1 MATVDIVIP
10 VLNEEY
16 SLPRCLERLM
26 EFLQNNLKYDWR
38 ITIADNGS
46 TDRTFEIA
54 NKYQQASPERIGVIH
69 LTQRG
74 RGRAL
79 KKAWMESD
87 AQVVS
92 YMDVDLSTD
101 LESFP
106 TLIEAIVDEKNQ
118 IAWGSR
124 LSMESMTK
132 RSFKRELISRSY
144 NILIRMIMRTHFK
157 DAQCGFKALS
167 CHTARAIIPKIKDNE
182 WFFDTELLIVAEKNG
197 LKGKEIPVGW
207 TEDPDSRVKVF
218 RTALQDIKG
227 LMRLRFG
234 GIPNVFPSD

>member
-1 MATVDIVIP
+1 MPSVDIVIP
-10 VLNEEY
+10 VLNEEH
-16 SLPRCLERLM
+16 SLARCLDMLM
-26 EFLQNNLKYDWR
+26 DFLGENLDYNWR
-38 ITIADNGS
+38 VVVADNGS
-46 TDRTFEIA
+46 TDRTFAVAQQYQNMHPNEIGGI
-54 NKYQQASPERIGVIH
+54 YLSE
-69 LTQRG
+69 RG

-106 TLIEAIVDEKNQ
+106 QLIEAILEEKKHL
-118 IAWGSR
+118 AWGSR
-124 LSMESMTK
+124 LSRDSMTR
-132 RSFKRELISRSY
+132 RSLSREFISRSY
-144 NILIRMIMRTHFK
+144 NLLIRMIMGTRFR

-167 CHTARAIIPKIKDNE
+167 VETARAIIPQIKDNE
-182 WFFDTELLIVAEKNG
+182 WFFDTELLIIAEKNG
-197 LKGKEIPVGW
+197 LKSKEIPVRW

-234 GIPNVFPSD
+234 GIPNVFVPD